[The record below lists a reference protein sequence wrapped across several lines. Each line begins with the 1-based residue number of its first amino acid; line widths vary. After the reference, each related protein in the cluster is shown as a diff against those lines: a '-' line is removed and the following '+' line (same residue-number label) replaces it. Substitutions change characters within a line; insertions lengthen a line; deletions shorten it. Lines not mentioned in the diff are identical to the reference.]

1 MWYEYKCDACEHI
14 TTIQKSIKDDIPKDV
29 KCEECGKKACR
40 VWGNSLIKIP
50 EHMKAT
56 SDINDGG
63 YADYDNLKS
72 RFKNAKRPSGKD
84 KVYY

>member
-1 MWYEYKCDACEHI
+1 MIFEYKCEKCDNIEER
-14 TTIQKSIKDDIPKDV
+14 SLSFKDNIPSSV
-29 KCEECGKKACR
+29 ECSECGEIAYR
-40 VWGNSLIKIP
+40 VWGNTTIKIP
-50 EHMKAT
+50 DHMRAQ

-72 RFKNAKRPSGKD
+72 KFKNAKRPSGKE

>member
-1 MWYEYKCDACEHI
+1 MTFEFKCEKCENI
-14 TTIQKSIKDDIPKDV
+14 DRLELSMMEDIPAKV
-29 KCEECGKKACR
+29 KCTACKGESKR
-40 VWGNSLIKIP
+40 VWGNTTIKIP
-50 EHMKAT
+50 DHMKAQ

-72 RFKNAKRPSGKD
+72 TFKNAKRPSGKE

>member
-1 MWYEYKCDACEHI
+1 MWYEYKCDACEAQTLI
-14 TTIQKSIKDDIPKDV
+14 QLSMKDTIPANV
-29 KCEECGKKACR
+29 PCERCGETARR
-40 VWGNSLIKIP
+40 VWGNTTIKIP